1 MNAQMIPRA
10 SAPFRSNAVEY
21 AGPPIAWMWS
31 ASSCRTSGWPSALF
45 AVPQLI
51 APLTT
56 VQMSWSSAS
65 GDDDHVGRVEIDHD
79 LVRDLALPLLV
90 LGVARRRIVERR
102 RDAGAAG
109 VAEEVAAVVR
119 VVAVVVEVL
128 HVEVRDRVRLR
139 AVERLRRVVRR
150 RVGAVDDLRLARR
163 RHGVLAEGE
172 EDAARHRVAASFWN
186 VCTCVSFAV
195 GRRP

>member
-51 APLTT
+51 APFTT

-65 GDDDHVGRVEIDHD
+65 ATTITSGEWRSTTTWCAIS
-79 LVRDLALPLLV
+79 LSRCWYSASLA
-90 LGVARRRIVERR
+90 G
-102 RDAGAAG
+102 G
-109 VAEEVAAVVR
+109 
-119 VVAVVVEVL
+119 
-128 HVEVRDRVRLR
+128 
-139 AVERLRRVVRR
+139 
-150 RVGAVDDLRLARR
+150 
-163 RHGVLAEGE
+163 
-172 EDAARHRVAASFWN
+172 
-186 VCTCVSFAV
+186 
-195 GRRP
+195 